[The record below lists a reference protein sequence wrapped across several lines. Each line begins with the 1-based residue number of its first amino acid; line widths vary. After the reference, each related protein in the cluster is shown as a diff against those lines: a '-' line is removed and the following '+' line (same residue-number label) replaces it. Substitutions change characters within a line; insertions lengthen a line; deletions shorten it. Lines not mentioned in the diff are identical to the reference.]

1 MKCKICESESF
12 YFANANILNKY
23 NAAYFKC
30 TNCGFVQTEEPYW
43 LEEAYSQPIAETDSG
58 LVFRNYMLARIATN
72 IITKIFNPNAN
83 FLDYAAGYGLF
94 VRLMRDISFN
104 FDWYDKYCENIFAK
118 GWEASLQDDRRY
130 ELITAFEV
138 FEHFINP
145 VDEINKLL
153 KYSRNILFSTELL
166 PENQPK
172 PQEWWY
178 YAPHEGQHISLYTP
192 KSLSIL
198 AERLGLN
205 LYSNGSSIHLLTE
218 KNIPQDLFDR
228 LSHYDS
234 LALKDFLLSSRDYL
248 QTFEKIDSEQ
258 YKDQWYQTQ
267 KELEKTQSQLYTS
280 ETQLQQS
287 KTQLHQTQ
295 ADFAQAQSQLHQTET
310 ELEKF
315 QSQLHAS
322 QEELEQ
328 SQTQLHQTQ
337 AELEQS
343 QTQLHQTQ
351 AELEQSQ
358 TQLHQTQA
366 ELEQS
371 QTQLHQTEGL
381 LVQSQTQLHQTEG
394 LLEQSQTQLHQ
405 TEGLLEQSQTQL
417 HQTEGLLVQSQTQ
430 LLLISTLAAELY
442 ASQEELEE
450 SHALLHIMR
459 EKLEQLEN
467 EQAQL
472 YQTQT
477 ELKQSQ
483 ALTQQV
489 QAEKDWLQSKYQ
501 ALRQTAQQL
510 QQDLR
515 RHTIYSVQ

>member
-23 NAAYFKC
+23 DAAYFKC

-72 IITKIFNPNAN
+72 IITKIFNSNAN

-94 VRLMRDISFN
+94 VRLMRDIRFN
-104 FDWYDKYCENIFAK
+104 FYWYDKYCDNIFAK
-118 GWEASLQDDRRY
+118 GWEANLQDDRQY

-138 FEHFINP
+138 FEHFVNP
-145 VDEINKLL
+145 IDEINKLL
-153 KYSRNILFSTELL
+153 NYSRNILFSTELL

-192 KSLSIL
+192 KSLSII

-218 KNIPQDLFDR
+218 KNIPQDLFER

-234 LALKDFLLSSRDYL
+234 LALKGFLLSSRDYL

-258 YKDQWYQTQ
+258 YKEQWYQTQ
-267 KELEKTQSQLYTS
+267 KELAQSQSQLYTS
-280 ETQLQQS
+280 EAKLQQS
-287 KTQLHQTQ
+287 QTQLHQTQ

-315 QSQLHAS
+315 QLQLHTS

-328 SQTQLHQTQ
+328 SQSQLHQ
-337 AELEQS
+337 
-343 QTQLHQTQ
+343 
-351 AELEQSQ
+351 
-358 TQLHQTQA
+358 
-366 ELEQS
+366 
-371 QTQLHQTEGL
+371 
-381 LVQSQTQLHQTEG
+381 
-394 LLEQSQTQLHQ
+394 
-405 TEGLLEQSQTQL
+405 
-417 HQTEGLLVQSQTQ
+417 
-430 LLLISTLAAELY
+430 
-442 ASQEELEE
+442 
-450 SHALLHIMR
+450 
-459 EKLEQLEN
+459 
-467 EQAQL
+467 
-472 YQTQT
+472 
-477 ELKQSQ
+477 
-483 ALTQQV
+483 
-489 QAEKDWLQSKYQ
+489 
-501 ALRQTAQQL
+501 
-510 QQDLR
+510 
-515 RHTIYSVQ
+515 